1 MTKIL
6 ITGANSFIGT
16 NFRRFSRYNDIE
28 EVSLL
33 QNKPEELELSKFDVI
48 LHLAAIVHQS
58 KKIPESKYF
67 YVNRD
72 LCTRTAI
79 QAKKEGVKQFIFLS
93 TLKVYGENKTM
104 SGLRNEN
111 SKCFPEDF
119 YGKSKYEAEAGLCKL
134 SDDKFTVSI
143 IRPSLVYGQ
152 GVKANMKSIVN
163 LVRFCP
169 LLPFGNT
176 KNKRDFVYIENLVS
190 LIDRII
196 EENIPGVFIAKD
208 AKAISTTELVQLL
221 SDALHKKVILFD
233 LPKIVI
239 RIGSFLM
246 PGVFGRL
253 YGSFEFDNTETKKK
267 LNFSP
272 PYSTAEGIEKWINNT
287 LK

>member
-6 ITGANSFIGT
+6 ITGTNSFIGT

-33 QNKPEELELSKFDVI
+33 DNKPEELELSKFDVI

-58 KKIPESKYF
+58 KKILVSKYF
-67 YVNRD
+67 FVNRD
-72 LCTRTAI
+72 LSIRTAI
-79 QAKKEGVKQFIFLS
+79 QAKKDGVKQFIFLS
-93 TLKVYGENKTM
+93 TLKVYGENKTI

-111 SKCFPEDF
+111 SKCFPDDS
-119 YGKSKYEAEAGLCKL
+119 YGRSKYEAEAGLCKL
-134 SDDKFTVSI
+134 NDDKFAVSI
-143 IRPSLVYGQ
+143 IRPSLVYGH
-152 GVKANMKSIVN
+152 GVKANMQSIVN

-221 SDALHKKVILFD
+221 SNALHKKVILFN

-246 PGVFGRL
+246 PGVFDRL